1 MKKISSLLLLSVMLS
16 AGTYSQTAVSGGIYS
31 NTTWTVSGSP
41 YIVTGNVV
49 LFSSATLNI
58 DPGVVVKFDSA
69 ACLEVRGTLKAIGT
83 VTDTIVFTS
92 YLGSPSMGCWTGIKA
107 IWTSSPSA
115 AGHQVTM
122 EYVKGMYA
130 QRFIDMDIAY
140 NGPYIFTHCYFAHNN
155 VVNHD
160 GGMPSAVWENCKF
173 VSNNT
178 ALDYCQFYDRVS
190 KSVFIGNQVGV
201 NGIDNVD
208 TCLFTN
214 NTVAL
219 QPAGSTIGCTIQNNV
234 KGVISD
240 FNAVNNTFINNT
252 VTNNGTGVE
261 ITRYFNGS
269 INFTG
274 NTICNNT
281 GYNITRSGT
290 FATNDADLSG
300 NCWCSTDSAAI
311 RAKIYDGYVNSSFG
325 LVNFTPMAASCA
337 TISVGIDEEPAES
350 TIQAAVFPNPFT
362 GQLTIT
368 IQSEQKMPVEVILY
382 DLTARKAMTESFTSS
397 VTLNTEQ
404 LEKGIYI
411 YQVRNG
417 NTLLQSGK
425 VIKQ

>member
-1 MKKISSLLLLSVMLS
+1 MKRISIITLLSLIFS
-16 AGTYSQTAVSGGIYS
+16 IGANSQTAVSGSIFS
-31 NTTWTVSGSP
+31 NTTWTISGSP

-49 LFSSATLNI
+49 LFSAATLTI

-92 YLGSPSMGCWTGIKA
+92 YLSSPSIGCWQGIKA
-107 IWTSSPSA
+107 IWTSAPSA

-130 QRFIDMDIAY
+130 QQFINMDIAY
-140 NGPYIFTHCYFAHNN
+140 NGPYTFKHCYFGHNN
-155 VVNHD
+155 DVNYD
-160 GGMPSAVWENCKF
+160 GGSPSAVWEYCNF

-178 ALDYCQFYDRVS
+178 GLSSCQFYGRVS
-190 KSVFIGNQVGV
+190 KSVFIGNGIGV
-201 NGIDNVD
+201 NGTEHVD
-208 TCLFTN
+208 SCLFTN
-214 NTVAL
+214 NTIAL
-219 QPAGSTIGCTIQNNV
+219 QPYGSTIGCTIQNNV
-234 KGVISD
+234 KGVVSD

-311 RAKIYDGYVNSSFG
+311 RAKIYDGYVNSAFG
-325 LVNFTPMAASCA
+325 LVNFTPMAGSCPS
-337 TISVGIDEEPAES
+337 ISVGIDEAPSQSAM
-350 TIQAAVFPNPFT
+350 QAVVYPNPFT
-362 GQLTIT
+362 GQLRISVEST
-368 IQSEQKMPVEVILY
+368 QEPAEVILY
-382 DLTARKAMTESFTSS
+382 DLTSRRVMYESFTSS
-397 VTLNTEQ
+397 VILNTEQ
-404 LEKGIYI
+404 LAKGIYI
-411 YQVRNG
+411 YQVRTG
-417 NTLLQSGK
+417 NTVLKSGK